1 MATTTNTATSPAKP
15 EVKLNPYEKVILD
28 EMERRA
34 NGEDGD
40 MPDSLLAD
48 ALKSPDKNIH
58 ECFSYI
64 TAQARKKATG
74 NCAMIEDAI
83 VYGWAHHYYIE
94 PKSVIDA
101 ELKPAPKAKTT
112 EKAETKAKDET
123 KKTFVNPLLAGQ
135 ANAKGKAGKKA
146 GKKDDSEGLFAKS
159 VEKKVKGDDG
169 KTYVISQGL
178 LF

>member
-1 MATTTNTATSPAKP
+1 MATTTNNTATSPTPKP
-15 EVKLNPYEKVILD
+15 EVKLNPYEQVILA

-34 NGEDGD
+34 KGDDGD
-40 MPDSLLAD
+40 MPDTLLAD

-58 ECFSYI
+58 ECFAYI
-64 TAQARKKATG
+64 TAQARKKASG

-94 PKSVIDA
+94 PKSAIDA
-101 ELKPAPKAKTT
+101 ELHPAPKAKTT
-112 EKAETKAKDET
+112 EKAETKAKDEP
-123 KKTFVNPLLAGQ
+123 KKTFVNPLLA
-135 ANAKGKAGKKA
+135 KTEKAGNKAKKSRA
-146 GKKDDSEGLFAKS
+146 FFKS

-169 KTYVISQGL
+169 KTYVIEQGL

>member
-1 MATTTNTATSPAKP
+1 MATTTNTPATSTATKP
-15 EVKLNPYEKVILD
+15 EVKLNPYEQVILA

-34 NGEDGD
+34 QGDDGD
-40 MPDSLLAD
+40 MPDTLLAD

-58 ECFSYI
+58 ECFAYI
-64 TAQARKKATG
+64 TAQARKKASG

-94 PKSVIDA
+94 PKSAIDA
-101 ELKPAPKAKTT
+101 ELHPAPKAKTPT
-112 EKAETKAKDET
+112 NADSKPKAEP
-123 KKTFVNPLLAGQ
+123 KKTFVNPLLA
-135 ANAKGKAGKKA
+135 KTEKAGDKAKKSKA
-146 GKKDDSEGLFAKS
+146 FSKS

-169 KTYVISQGL
+169 KTYVIEQGL